1 MKSWISE
8 VMEIRS
14 HDEKLMAFSLEKY
27 ADLGNECPFDHWP
40 LMFESPGSML
50 LSLQSAHKLPGDLVK
65 MKILI

>member
-27 ADLGNECPFDHWP
+27 ADLGNECSFDHWP
-40 LMFESPGSML
+40 LMFESPG
-50 LSLQSAHKLPGDLVK
+50 AHKLPGDLVK